1 LLRRVKP
8 IIERVRELQA
18 EQAKRI
24 QPKVDI
30 SRERIARRLDLAS
43 TMAEEQENPTG
54 IVNSE
59 MGIAKVFGHI
69 KDDTQTAPSFQ
80 DAQSMQDIGRK
91 LLLSVGL
98 PEPHDDVAV
107 REAIEAKDAFI
118 ERLEAIRD
126 RTKHTIDS

>member
-1 LLRRVKP
+1 LLRKAKP
-8 IIERVRELQA
+8 IIDRVRELQA

-24 QPKVDI
+24 QPKIDI

-69 KDDTQTAPSFQ
+69 KDETQTAPSFQ

-91 LLLSVGL
+91 LTL
-98 PEPHDDVAV
+98 
-107 REAIEAKDAFI
+107 IETSSGRARI
-118 ERLEAIRD
+118 
-126 RTKHTIDS
+126 S